1 MKKTISKILLS
12 LVIPFGVSH
21 VIAQTA
27 VYDLSCE
34 YRKNPIGIDIS
45 NPRLSWKLKSEK
57 DNIQQTAYEIRVADN
72 KNDLY
77 NNKNLIWSSGKVNTS
92 QSILIDYNG
101 PSLESGQ
108 RVYWQVR
115 VWDQNNKKGPW
126 SEVAFWESGIMDKSA
141 WNKASWISAQNEGK
155 IEKSLPSQYYRKEFT
170 LNKKIKRAR
179 IYSTALGVYML
190 YINGK
195 RIGDDYFAPGWTSYN
210 KRIQYQT
217 YDITNILSKDNAIG
231 VIVGDGWYRGRLAWQ
246 NKRAIYGNRLGF
258 IACIDIEYNDN
269 TSEKFYTDSTWKY
282 SYGPIISSD
291 IYNGEVY
298 DYNKELTGWNVYGY
312 DETKWQNVDILNNQK
327 NHLIATVT
335 DLPREIMELS
345 PEKIFKTPKKEL
357 VIDLGQNM
365 VGMAKV
371 KIKGNKGD
379 TVKISY
385 AEVLDK
391 NGNFYTANLRSA
403 KATDCI
409 ILKDN
414 KEITFQPH
422 FTFHGFRYIK
432 IEGLKYIPEK
442 DDIRGIVIHSPMERT
457 GYFTCSDSLVNQL
470 QSNIEWGQRDN
481 FLDVPTD
488 CPQRDERLGW
498 TGDAQVFSMTAAYNF
513 NVATFY
519 TKWLQDLSLDQK
531 ENGKVPHIVPNVL
544 EGAGSTAWSDAAIIV
559 PWTVYRIYGDKRI
572 LVNQYESMKKW
583 VEYMEHRAGK
593 KYLWQNDYHFGDWLA
608 YASTRSDYTGAT
620 TEKDLIANAYF
631 RYSSLLLSRIA
642 MIIGKTDDSKRWLDL
657 SENVKKAFIN
667 EYVTPSGRLVSNTQT
682 AYLLA
687 LSFDLLPEHLKKNAA
702 KYLAKDVNKF
712 KHLTTGFVGTPL
724 LCSTLSEIGR
734 DDLAFMLLMRKKYP
748 SWLYPVTM
756 GATTIWE
763 RWDGIKPDGTFQ
775 TIGMNSFN
783 HYSYGAIGEWMY
795 NRIAGICLN
804 PEFPAYK
811 RFTLNP
817 HVGGGLTYARG
828 EFESMHGKIVSDW
841 KVEDNN
847 FIYTVTIPANTSAD
861 VILPTDNENDITVNN
876 KKIIQI
882 KNIKYYKE
890 NNNIK
895 LYLMSGN
902 YIFKIQNFNK

>member
-1 MKKTISKILLS
+1 
-12 LVIPFGVSH
+12 
-21 VIAQTA
+21 
-27 VYDLSCE
+27 
-34 YRKNPIGIDIS
+34 
-45 NPRLSWKLKSEK
+45 
-57 DNIQQTAYEIRVADN
+57 
-72 KNDLY
+72 
-77 NNKNLIWSSGKVNTS
+77 
-92 QSILIDYNG
+92 
-101 PSLESGQ
+101 
-108 RVYWQVR
+108 
-115 VWDQNNKKGPW
+115 
-126 SEVAFWESGIMDKSA
+126 
-141 WNKASWISAQNEGK
+141 
-155 IEKSLPSQYYRKEFT
+155 
-170 LNKKIKRAR
+170 
-179 IYSTALGVYML
+179 
-190 YINGK
+190 
-195 RIGDDYFAPGWTSYN
+195 
-210 KRIQYQT
+210 
-217 YDITNILSKDNAIG
+217 
-231 VIVGDGWYRGRLAWQ
+231 
-246 NKRAIYGNRLGF
+246 
-258 IACIDIEYNDN
+258 
-269 TSEKFYTDSTWKY
+269 
-282 SYGPIISSD
+282 
-291 IYNGEVY
+291 
-298 DYNKELTGWNVYGY
+298 
-312 DETKWQNVDILNNQK
+312 
-327 NHLIATVT
+327 
-335 DLPREIMELS
+335 
-345 PEKIFKTPKKEL
+345 
-357 VIDLGQNM
+357 
-365 VGMAKV
+365 
-371 KIKGNKGD
+371 
-379 TVKISY
+379 
-385 AEVLDK
+385 
-391 NGNFYTANLRSA
+391 
-403 KATDCI
+403 
-409 ILKDN
+409 
-414 KEITFQPH
+414 
-422 FTFHGFRYIK
+422 
-432 IEGLKYIPEK
+432 
-442 DDIRGIVIHSPMERT
+442 MERT

-531 ENGKVPHIVPNVL
+531 ENGKVTHIVPNVL

-572 LVNQYESMKKW
+572 LINQYESMKKW

-631 RYSSLLLSRIA
+631 RYSSLLLSKIA
-642 MIIGKTDDSKRWLDL
+642 KIIGKTEDSERWLNL

-667 EYVTPSGRLVSNTQT
+667 EYVTPNGRLVSNTQT
-682 AYLLA
+682 AYLLS
-687 LSFDLLPEHLKKNAA
+687 LSFDLLPENLKENAA
-702 KYLAKDVNKF
+702 KYLAEDVNKF

-795 NRIAGICLN
+795 SRIAGICLN

-876 KKIIQI
+876 KKISQI

-890 NNNIK
+890 NNSIK

-902 YIFKIQNFNK
+902 YIFRIQNFNK